1 MACDVCNRCLDM
13 DQYAAANNSDGRPYC
28 WISQGQCY
36 PQVRRHGSTK
46 LHINGVSALTIY
58 ICQIQWRALDE
69 INAGVCDGMTY
80 EEIKKN
86 MPEEYEYVAN
96 F

>member
-1 MACDVCNRCLDM
+1 MQSCSCQEKWDDKIAH
-13 DQYAAANNSDGRPYC
+13 Y
-28 WISQGQCY
+28 
-36 PQVRRHGSTK
+36 
-46 LHINGVSALTIY
+46 GVPALS

-86 MPEEYEYVAN
+86 MPEEYEYVADL
-96 F
+96 